1 MGGLGTEVVEPARA
15 AVVDAGAGLPGR
27 QVGDGLQFA
36 ERPQR
41 PQGLAQEPEGQR
53 RLRGD
58 ALALSH
64 LQAAGRAARLDDEAG
79 LPQAG
84 LALDEQDRG
93 AAPAHGVEGRGDGAK
108 RCFAFE
114 EGTGQLWAPLL
125 CCPPRL
131 QHGGDPQFLAPTE
144 GHQALVLSTRPE
156 ELGVPPDVAPRPGLQ
171 AQSKVPKGPW
181 PQKTIWVPSEQKR

>member
-1 MGGLGTEVVEPARA
+1 MEPARA

-93 AAPAHGVEGRGDGAK
+93 AAPASRAVAMALSAASRSK
-108 RCFAFE
+108 R
-114 EGTGQLWAPLL
+114 
-125 CCPPRL
+125 
-131 QHGGDPQFLAPTE
+131 
-144 GHQALVLSTRPE
+144 ALVSFGHLSCVVPQGYNMGGTPNFWPRPRATK
-156 ELGVPPDVAPRPGLQ
+156 LSSSRRGPKNWGFPPDVAPRPGLQ